1 MFDTRNLAGLAG
13 WWQWPTIS
21 WHDPR
26 LLWGVA
32 VLAVLMLAGAWL
44 LARRRRGKMNRGAV
58 ICGVI
63 SVALHVLLIVLLPF
77 AVRDGGGP
85 AAPLAEN
92 SAGTVAR
99 VNLSTFSD
107 PELRD
112 QASTADVEAGQL
124 VVPPLPSSLP
134 IEPTVANP
142 PPQQS
147 PPAAASLPPLETPD
161 SLAPNDQVVD
171 ESVSSAVDQWLTD
184 MLAEAPAPIPA
195 AEPTP
200 QPVAATAAEANVPPP
215 IETPPAADVDR
226 PAVIDSVA
234 NVASPD
240 HQPVQVD
247 AANTP
252 PQTQAPAQTQA
263 RAGRVVGEEAAEFAN
278 RRGAAQRQALI
289 QNGGDA
295 ETEAAVQA
303 GIAWLSNF
311 QREDGAWDPQAS
323 GAGIERR
330 VLGQAREG
338 AGARATTGI
347 SGLALLAL
355 LGAGNTHQEGG
366 HAQSARSGLQY
377 LLSVQRPDGSLI
389 GNADPYARTYSH
401 GMAALAMCETAA
413 MTGDAVA
420 KESAASAVG
429 YTLRIQHR
437 TTGGWRYVPGDPGDL
452 SQLGWQAMVLASGR
466 AAGVDVPEES
476 LTRTKRFLRSVRA
489 GNTGGLASYK
499 PGEAPSRTMTAEAL
513 AIRLLLG
520 EQVPPAEI
528 AEAQAYLLQELPGT
542 GEDNFYYWYYA
553 SLALHQLQ
561 DQAWV
566 QWNQAM
572 KRRLLSLQQ
581 PDGSWSSATTWGG
594 YGGKVYTTSMA
605 CLCLEVYYRHLT
617 TDERGNDVARA
628 NSEFFR
634 R

>member
-44 LARRRRGKMNRGAV
+44 LARRRRGKVNRGAV

-63 SVALHVLLIVLLPF
+63 SVGLHVLLIVLLPF

-85 AAPLAEN
+85 VAPSAEN
-92 SAGTVAR
+92 SVGTVAR
-99 VNLSTFSD
+99 VQLSTFSD
-107 PELRD
+107 TELLD

-134 IEPTVANP
+134 TEPTAATP
-142 PPQQS
+142 PPQQP
-147 PPAAASLPPLETPD
+147 PPAAAALPPLEMPD
-161 SLAPNDQVVD
+161 AIAPADLAID

-184 MLAEAPAPIPA
+184 MLAEAPA
-195 AEPTP
+195 
-200 QPVAATAAEANVPPP
+200 ATAEETS
-215 IETPPAADVDR
+215 ITPPAVLPPVADADS
-226 PAVIDSVA
+226 PTVIDSVA

-240 HQPVQVD
+240 NQPVQVD
-247 AANTP
+247 AAYDP
-252 PQTQAPAQTQA
+252 AQPQAPTQTQA
-263 RAGRVVGEEAAEFAN
+263 RTGRVVGKEAAEFAN

-311 QREDGAWDPQAS
+311 QREDGAWDPRAS

-366 HAQSARSGLQY
+366 NAQSVRSGLQY

-420 KESAASAVG
+420 KDSAASAVG

-466 AAGVDVPEES
+466 AAGVDIPEDA

-499 PGEAPSRTMTAEAL
+499 PGEPPSRTMTAEAL

-520 EQVPPAEI
+520 EQVPPAEV
-528 AEAQAYLLQELPGT
+528 AEAEAYLLQELPGT
-542 GEDNFYYWYYA
+542 REDNFYYWYYA

-561 DQAWV
+561 DPAWI

-572 KRRLLSLQQ
+572 KRRLLALQQ